1 MTDKFFDSNKLI
13 WRGMDKIFDVFIL
26 NILWLLCCLPVFTIG
41 PSTIA
46 FYYSMIN
53 LIYGEEKSISKDF
66 FHSFKQNF
74 KQGISLGLLLTI
86 IGIILIADVF
96 MCYRSGTGIY
106 TFFMVFFLILFFLW
120 ASVTLYSFP
129 LLAKFDKT
137 NKDILI
143 WAFVLSMKHAGRTI
157 LMLILP
163 AVGIWSCHILHGLI
177 FIAFG
182 LVGQFQVILMR
193 PILKP
198 YLPEAES
205 EDTV

>member
-1 MTDKFFDSNKLI
+1 MIDKFFDSNNLI

-26 NILWLLCCLPVFTIG
+26 NSLWLLCCLPIFTIG

-66 FHSFKQNF
+66 FYSFKQNF

-86 IGIILIADVF
+86 IGIFLIADVF
-96 MCYRSGTGIY
+96 MCYKSGTGIY

-120 ASVTLYSFP
+120 AFIALYSFP

-143 WAFVLSMKHAGRTI
+143 WAFVLSMKHVGRTI

-163 AVGIWSCHILHGLI
+163 VVGIWLCHILHGLI

-182 LVGQFQVILMR
+182 LVGEFQVILMC

-198 YLPEAES
+198 YLPDTES

>member
-1 MTDKFFDSNKLI
+1 MIDKFFDSNNLI

-26 NILWLLCCLPVFTIG
+26 NSLWLLCCLPIFTIG

-66 FHSFKQNF
+66 FYSFKQNF

-86 IGIILIADVF
+86 IGIFLIADVF
-96 MCYRSGTGIY
+96 MCYKSGTGIY
-106 TFFMVFFLILFFLW
+106 TFFMAFFLILFFLW
-120 ASVTLYSFP
+120 AFIALYSFP

-143 WAFVLSMKHAGRTI
+143 WAFVLSMKHVGRTI

-163 AVGIWSCHILHGLI
+163 VVGIWLCHILHGLI

-182 LVGQFQVILMR
+182 LVGEFQVILMC

-198 YLPEAES
+198 YLPDTES